1 MPAEL
6 GNTSQR
12 QSNHNFIFKSCS
24 LADSAP
30 HPFYTIY
37 TTKSPQ
43 KCTKQNA
50 ISRKRNTAC
59 LYAACLYVCMP
70 PTGCGLHAHPP
81 AAYLPDAC
89 LLPVVSLYLF
99 LTSVLIPSVFLPPI
113 LLDSAPH
120 PLYTVYT
127 TKCRQKSTKQN
138 AISRKRNTACLYA
151 SCLYVRLS
159 PDCLRPACPCSCRLP
174 SWCQKSTT
182 LCKPAKHY
190 QKIIGF
196 KKLRPFSPK
205 EKCIKIFLPLQFL

>member
-1 MPAEL
+1 MHQTECD
-6 GNTSQR
+6 
-12 QSNHNFIFKSCS
+12 KSEEK
-24 LADSAP
+24 
-30 HPFYTIY
+30 H
-37 TTKSPQ
+37 
-43 KCTKQNA
+43 
-50 ISRKRNTAC
+50 C
-59 LYAACLYVCMP
+59 LSICRLSVC
-70 PTGCGLHAHPP
+70 LHA
-81 AAYLPDAC
+81 AYW
-89 LLPVVSLYLF
+89 LF
-99 LTSVLIPSVFLPPI
+99 IPSVFLPPI

>member
-1 MPAEL
+1 MP
-6 GNTSQR
+6 
-12 QSNHNFIFKSCS
+12 
-24 LADSAP
+24 P
-30 HPFYTIY
+30 
-37 TTKSPQ
+37 
-43 KCTKQNA
+43 
-50 ISRKRNTAC
+50 
-59 LYAACLYVCMP
+59 VCMSA
-70 PTGCGLHAHPP
+70 CRLLAVGLHARPP

-151 SCLYVRLS
+151 SCLYVCLS

>member
-1 MPAEL
+1 MHQTECD
-6 GNTSQR
+6 
-12 QSNHNFIFKSCS
+12 KSEEKHCLS
-24 LADSAP
+24 ICRLSVCLHAAYWLLA
-30 HPFYTIY
+30 
-37 TTKSPQ
+37 
-43 KCTKQNA
+43 
-50 ISRKRNTAC
+50 
-59 LYAACLYVCMP
+59 CMP
-70 PTGCGLHAHPP
+70 
-81 AAYLPDAC
+81 
-89 LLPVVSLYLF
+89 
-99 LTSVLIPSVFLPPI
+99 VLLPPI
-113 LLDSAPH
+113 FPMPVSCLSFRYISSWHLSSSRLCSCRPSFGPAPH

-151 SCLYVRLS
+151 SCLYVCLS

-205 EKCIKIFLPLQFL
+205 EKCIKIFLPLQFPWNSSL